1 MRPTIR
7 GETKFFRFGSRTTC
21 QLLAPT
27 ESAHFKGQSIHIIQL
42 VTTNINTG
50 SMDLVGTLSTNVTE
64 EAGRQLLC
72 YSDHSPNNT
81 CITDVGGFCYAQLS
95 LKINGDVKREL
106 SCLLASR
113 ARDLPIINRLICDS
127 DIGPTSTRIT
137 RCCNTSN
144 FCNNQSNFLNDLE
157 EKRSSLA
164 GPLNNELPYNNTKT
178 TGVNWQGF
186 SNLLP
191 EWSYPIALVV
201 ISVIIIVLC
210 RRYYRNPRR
219 AESTTT
225 EAGLYTT
232 TSTSDDH
239 SSSENWSGKNTV
251 DAAISDTSMASREPL
266 INKARKPTETSI
278 PVKLTPQIT
287 SLEHPEKLQ
296 GPYMTLHPP
305 NSKQPSTFQ
314 MTIGSGEPLQPKRG
328 TSSGSGAGQPYLMQR
343 SIADDIELHEVI
355 GRGYFGVVHRGEF
368 KGEPVA
374 VKIFQAAG
382 KPGWEREAD
391 IYQTTMLRHKNI
403 LGFWAT
409 DTKEEASV
417 TTYWLVTDYYH
428 MGSLYDFLKRAD
440 IYLLMPDAVKMA
452 FSIANGLSHLHR
464 EIFGTQGKPA
474 IAHRDIKS
482 KNILVKN
489 DGTCCIADLGM
500 AVRFNSRSN
509 IVDSPTKIRVGTRR
523 YLAPEVLDNSLNL
536 GDIEAVKATDIY
548 SLSLVLWEIMRR
560 TSYTAR
566 RDFGSDSGASNGIH
580 RPDVLPEQQFV
591 SAPPR
596 NESPSNLSE
605 PTVTKSPP
613 QLPLPVAQT
622 PMRPPVAYSSEPD
635 MLSQRPTLISPALA
649 LVPPPPELNTDSDI
663 PIERHRHQITA
674 SEFFSSDS
682 EQSEKIE
689 KRPIHPKYS
698 YEPSLG
704 HLQESPES
712 SIDDLD
718 HELAT
723 TTDPY
728 EAPYQDFVSLD
739 PTIEEMREVVCA
751 KKIRPPI
758 LLRWTKFAAMRDF
771 ASLMSECWYEKPQS
785 RLPALRLR
793 KSLGD
798 IGRSYFNLNLE
809 YD

>member
-1 MRPTIR
+1 MDFVR
-7 GETKFFRFGSRTTC
+7 
-21 QLLAPT
+21 
-27 ESAHFKGQSIHIIQL
+27 SIS
-42 VTTNINTG
+42 INATQG
-50 SMDLVGTLSTNVTE
+50 
-64 EAGRQLLC
+64 AGRQLLC

-95 LKINGDVKREL
+95 LEINGNVKREL
-106 SCLLASR
+106 SCLPGSR
-113 ARDLPIINRLICDS
+113 TRDLPIISRLICDT
-127 DIGPTSTRIT
+127 DTTKIT
-137 RCCNTSN
+137 RCCNTKD
-144 FCNNQSNFLNDLE
+144 FCNYENNFLNGLE
-157 EKRSSLA
+157 EKRSSLIR
-164 GPLNNELPYNNTKT
+164 PLNNGLPYNDTKI
-178 TGVNWQGF
+178 VNDANWTEL
-186 SNLLP
+186 SNVSP
-191 EWSYPIALVV
+191 QWNYIIPLVV
-201 ISVIIIVLC
+201 MSVIIIVLISKYY
-210 RRYYRNPRR
+210 RRYRR
-219 AESTTT
+219 PDSATTESGPSTTT
-225 EAGLYTT
+225 N
-232 TSTSDDH
+232 SNSDDH
-239 SSSENWSGKNTV
+239 SSLENWSNKITV
-251 DAAISDTSMASREPL
+251 DTAISDTSMASREPL
-266 INKARKPTETSI
+266 ISKARKPIE
-278 PVKLTPQIT
+278 PPAKLTPQIT

-296 GPYMTLHPP
+296 GPYMALYPP

-374 VKIFQAAG
+374 VKIFQAGG

-409 DTKEEASV
+409 DTKEEASI

-428 MGSLYDFLKRAD
+428 MGSLYDFLKRSD
-440 IYLLMPDAVKMA
+440 VYLLMPDAVKMA

-464 EIFGTQGKPA
+464 EIFGTHGKPA

-500 AVRFNSRSN
+500 AIRFSSRSN

-523 YLAPEVLDNSLNL
+523 YLAPEVLENSLNL
-536 GDIEAVKATDIY
+536 ADIEAVKSTDIY

-560 TSYTAR
+560 TCYTAP
-566 RDFGSDSGASNGIH
+566 RDIGSDSGASNGIH
-580 RPDVLPEQQFV
+580 PPDALPEQQLV

-596 NESPSNLSE
+596 NVSPSNLSE
-605 PTVTKSPP
+605 PTVTQS
-613 QLPLPVAQT
+613 LPLQQPPAAET

-649 LVPPPPELNTDSDI
+649 LVPPPPPPETSNELTYVNPKRRYD
-663 PIERHRHQITA
+663 RKITA
-674 SEFFSSDS
+674 SEFFSSESD
-682 EQSEKIE
+682 ESEKIE
-689 KRPIHPKYS
+689 KIPPQPKYS

-704 HLQESPES
+704 NLQESPES

-723 TTDPY
+723 STDPY
-728 EAPYQDFVSLD
+728 EAPYQHFVSLD

-751 KKIRPPI
+751 RKIRPPI
-758 LLRWTKFAAMRDF
+758 LFRWTKIGAMREF
-771 ASLMSECWYEKPQS
+771 SSLMTECWYEKPQS

-798 IGRSYFNLNLE
+798 IGRIYFNLNLE